1 MTSRGAA
8 YAAAVVAAALWGGN
22 FVAVRLAL
30 DHFDPYLLTA
40 LRFAFVAAL
49 IPVVGWPR
57 NVQVGTLLL
66 YSLCSGV
73 GQYLMSTVAIQL
85 GLSPGL
91 AALLMQFQ
99 VFISLALS
107 WVILGESVRT
117 TTIIGSALG
126 LIGLIG
132 VLAIGGNKAPWL
144 ASSVCLLAAAGWAV
158 ANVTI
163 KRTTESVIRL
173 QCASGLICLPAIWLA
188 REWLLPSA
196 PPALQALA
204 SAQLSGW
211 LPAAYVVVASF
222 AVAQVLWGK
231 AIGAVGVAT
240 TSPIALL
247 IPVFGVAL
255 AWLQLGENLS
265 YQLLVS
271 AAVVLVGVGVHVVPM
286 ALKKPAPAP
295 QARTA

>member
-1 MTSRGAA
+1 MTGRGAA
-8 YAAAVVAAALWGGN
+8 YAAAVVAAVLWGGN

-30 DHFDPYLLTA
+30 GHFDPYLLTA

-49 IPVVGWPR
+49 IPFVGWPR
-57 NVQVGTLLL
+57 GMPVGTLLL
-66 YSLCSGV
+66 YSLCSGI
-73 GQYLMSTVAIQL
+73 GQYLLSTVAIQL

-107 WVILGESVRT
+107 WMILGESVRA
-117 TTIIGSALG
+117 TTIVGSVLG
-126 LIGLIG
+126 VAGLTG
-132 VLAIGGNKAPWL
+132 VLLTGGAKAPWL
-144 ASSVCLLAAAGWAV
+144 ASGVCLLAAAGWAV
-158 ANVTI
+158 ANTTI

-188 REWLLPSA
+188 RELLLPSA

-204 SAQLSGW
+204 SAPLSGW
-211 LPAAYVVVASF
+211 LPVAYVVVASF

-231 AIGAVGVAT
+231 AIGAVGVAA
-240 TSPIALL
+240 TSPFALL

-255 AWLQLGENLS
+255 AWLVLGENLS
-265 YQLLVS
+265 LQLLVS
-271 AAVVLVGVGVHVVPM
+271 AAVVLAGVGVHVLPM

-295 QARTA
+295 RARTA

>member
-8 YAAAVVAAALWGGN
+8 YTAAVVAAVLWGGN

-30 DHFDPYLLTA
+30 GHFDPYMLTA

-49 IPVVGWPR
+49 IPFVGWPR
-57 NVQVGTLLL
+57 NVQVGTLLS
-66 YSLCSGV
+66 YALCSGI
-73 GQYLMSTVAIQL
+73 GQYLLSTVAIQL

-107 WVILGESVRT
+107 SLVLGESVRT
-117 TTIIGSALG
+117 TTVVGSVLG
-126 LIGLIG
+126 LVGLTG
-132 VLAIGGNKAPWL
+132 VLVSGGSKAPWL
-144 ASSVCLLAAAGWAV
+144 ASAVCLLAAAGWAV
-158 ANVTI
+158 ANTTI

-188 REWLLPSA
+188 REWMLPSA
-196 PPALQALA
+196 PPALGALA
-204 SAQLSGW
+204 SVQLAGW
-211 LPAAYVVVASF
+211 LPMAYVVVASF

-231 AIGAVGVAT
+231 AISSIGVAA

-255 AWLQLGENLS
+255 AWLLLGENLS
-265 YQLLVS
+265 LQLLVS
-271 AAVVLVGVGVHVVPM
+271 SALVLVGVGVHIVPM

-295 QARTA
+295 RARTA